1 MSEIIVDSLTG
12 KTTANDIT
20 VTVGATATQSLEQ
33 GLAKIWCTWD
43 MTETNVIKDSLTV
56 SSLTDDSTG
65 INTLNFPPMGNAVY
79 PVTACFYPDAVASN
93 TNVIRVRDL
102 PTTTTVKMHTSAS
115 QSGTGNASD
124 DVLLAYTVIHGSLA

>member
-1 MSEIIVDSLTG
+1 MSEIKVDSIIG
-12 KTTANDIT
+12 KTSAKTVT

-43 MTETNVIKDSLTV
+43 MTETNVIKDSLAI

-65 INTLNFPPMGNAVY
+65 INTLNFPPMGNAFY
-79 PVTACFYPDAVASN
+79 PVTACFHPDSVSSN

-115 QSGTGNASD
+115 QIGSGNSSD
-124 DVLLAYTVIHGSLA
+124 DAPLAYTVIHGSLA